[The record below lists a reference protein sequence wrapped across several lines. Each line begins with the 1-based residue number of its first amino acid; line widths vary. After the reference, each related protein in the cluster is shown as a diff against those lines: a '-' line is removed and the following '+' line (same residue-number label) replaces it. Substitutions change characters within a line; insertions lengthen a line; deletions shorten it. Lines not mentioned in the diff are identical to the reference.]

1 MKTWC
6 RTAQLWGAIREG
18 RSERR
23 DPPELAGKTFWEG
36 AKFIARKRRAEPT
49 LVDRLLDEYAA
60 DVFNYIN
67 SAGDTFSPERKV
79 PEELHH
85 VYREIMGRFYDQL
98 IRMRNDGCQSIHIVA
113 HSLGTVVMYHALR
126 GLKLD
131 EATRADR
138 LAMSEAM
145 ASIEHLYTIG
155 SPLEK
160 IRFFW
165 PGLRPEANLAGER
178 QITWDNFVS
187 YFDPVA
193 GMLRRFNEWGPVNNH
208 RLLGGGFLSGHVV
221 YERSDVFLGRLTEGL
236 FGQAMAPRRTGRETL
251 KDMAM
256 LLGETLLAPSVL
268 SVLLASGTALW
279 IMTVALL
286 PFLVS
291 LPFRLFVGP
300 EIWGPILDYGALLF
314 GGMMLFTFLV
324 VPMIHAK
331 QTFRRLR
338 SAGLSSPRS
347 PD

>member
-1 MKTWC
+1 
-6 RTAQLWGAIREG
+6 
-18 RSERR
+18 
-23 DPPELAGKTFWEG
+23 
-36 AKFIARKRRAEPT
+36 
-49 LVDRLLDEYAA
+49 VDRLLDEYAA